1 MSFLM
6 CLAFTSYKSN
16 SLLGDVFVSRENV
29 IRSWP
34 FFEASIDQEGGY
46 TRGVTLFAGK
56 WRWVLSTPC
65 EITNTG
71 YLRLWLALA
80 VPLLML
86 WAATDLLLGVALLPL
101 RMAAQRLGSLVH
113 SKANLAG

>member
-1 MSFLM
+1 MFFLKR
-6 CLAFTSYKSN
+6 LALTSYKSN
-16 SLLGDVFVSRENV
+16 SLLGEVFVSRENV
-29 IRSWP
+29 IRSRP
-34 FFEASIDQEGGY
+34 FFEADIDQEGSY
-46 TRGVTLFAGK
+46 TRGITLFAGK

-86 WAATDLLLGVALLPL
+86 WAAADLLLGVALLPL
-101 RMAAQRLGSLVH
+101 RMAAQRLSSLARRV
-113 SKANLAG
+113 ANPTR